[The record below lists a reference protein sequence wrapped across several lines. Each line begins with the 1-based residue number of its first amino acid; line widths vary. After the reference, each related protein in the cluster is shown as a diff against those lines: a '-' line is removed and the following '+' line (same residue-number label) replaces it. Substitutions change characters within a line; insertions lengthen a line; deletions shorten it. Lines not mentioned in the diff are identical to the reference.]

1 MDFLKR
7 LQSVSDKIK
16 PTIVK
21 TQTIGDVELLPLFVS
36 HRSEFH
42 RSNKKEGEREFILLM
57 IAMSMAEKGKR
68 LVDSLNTDEV
78 IGLLDPMGSTKEG
91 LEDIY
96 LLYTESNKLSKV
108 SVADVEDAEKN

>member
-7 LQSVSDKIK
+7 LQSVSDNIK
-16 PTIVK
+16 PTIIK
-21 TQTIGDVELLPLFVS
+21 TKTIGEVELLPLFVS

-42 RSNKKEGEREFILLM
+42 RSNKKEGEREFVLLM
-57 IAMSMAEKGKR
+57 IAMSMCEKGQR
-68 LVDSLNTDEV
+68 LVDTLDIDE
-78 IGLLDPMGSTKEG
+78 IISYLDPLGSSKDG

-108 SVADVEDAEKN
+108 TNSDVEDAEKN